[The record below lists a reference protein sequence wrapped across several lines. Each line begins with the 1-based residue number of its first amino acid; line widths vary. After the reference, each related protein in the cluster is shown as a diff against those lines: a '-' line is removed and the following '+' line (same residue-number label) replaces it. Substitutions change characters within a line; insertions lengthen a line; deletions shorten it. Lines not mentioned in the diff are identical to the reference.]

1 LTAENNRTAGPL
13 PDSSGY
19 RPLKRGALASPLIKQ
34 ASQDRLPGVP
44 ALDLI
49 IVRNGDTPV
58 ERRHHVL
65 ALVRRI
71 IGLFAAA

>member
-1 LTAENNRTAGPL
+1 MIML
-13 PDSSGY
+13 
-19 RPLKRGALASPLIKQ
+19 
-34 ASQDRLPGVP
+34 VP

-71 IGLFAAA
+71 IDLFGAT